1 MYGRRTFCAGI
12 SEPWLQERFA
22 DEIWAF
28 DMFQEKTRELDSY
41 FVKEQKSFLWYT
53 LGIGGWQREGGN
65 STI

>member
-28 DMFQEKTRELDSY
+28 DMFQEKRENWIHISLRNRK
-41 FVKEQKSFLWYT
+41 VSF
-53 LGIGGWQREGGN
+53 GIL
-65 STI
+65 